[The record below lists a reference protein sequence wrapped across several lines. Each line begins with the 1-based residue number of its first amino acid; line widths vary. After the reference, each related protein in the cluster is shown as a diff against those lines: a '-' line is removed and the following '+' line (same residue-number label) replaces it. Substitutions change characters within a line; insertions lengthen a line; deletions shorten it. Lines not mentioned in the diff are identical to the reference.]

1 MMNPKMAAEI
11 KRRKMMQQAGP
22 TAART
27 VPAMPAPP
35 SVKPPMG
42 MKKGGMVKE
51 SSGSASKRADGV
63 ASKGKTKGTMVK
75 MAGGGK
81 C

>member
-1 MMNPKMAAEI
+1 VAFMKKKGAPASMVKHEKAE
-11 KRRKMMQQAGP
+11 M
-22 TAART
+22 
-27 VPAMPAPP
+27 
-35 SVKPPMG
+35 MG
-42 MKKGGMVKE
+42 MKKGGMVKQ

-63 ASKGKTKGTMVK
+63 ASKGKTKGTFVK